1 MKTVTSIK
9 TGYSIA
15 ELISGFAQEALL
27 EEVYLTP
34 KPGLV
39 DLENNGSHHDL
50 TLGLMELSAFELKST
65 FADMAR
71 AAAGKQPSQAM
82 REQLAAIGRYGEQ
95 QMLQATGN
103 VNTHKGAIWCI
114 GLLTAATSSLV
125 SSGKGFNRGD
135 ILKTAGLIA
144 TFEDRFQPYKLTNG
158 IRVSKKYPVISAREE
173 AKLGFPVLAKI
184 ALPAW
189 DKYANEPEEIRRLNV
204 LLSLIAVV
212 DDTCILHRSD
222 METLNEIQQKAK
234 EIIDNG
240 GMGQAGNQ
248 ALYYALNKLI
258 NYKWVSPGGSA
269 DMLAA
274 TIFINKVATHFN
286 IN

>member
-1 MKTVTSIK
+1 MKTATLIK

-15 ELISGFAQEALL
+15 DVIAGFAQEALL

-50 TLGLMELSAFELKST
+50 TLELMELSALILRST
-65 FADMAR
+65 FREMAV
-71 AAAGKQPSQAM
+71 AATNKQPSQAL
-82 REQLAAIGRYGEQ
+82 REQLAAIGRLGEQ
-95 QMLQATGN
+95 QMLQATNN

-114 GLLTAATSSLV
+114 GLLTAATSILV
-125 SSGKGFNRGD
+125 SSGRNFERED
-135 ILKTAGLIA
+135 LLKTACLIA
-144 TFEDRFQPYKLTNG
+144 RFEDRFQPQKLTNG
-158 IRVSKKYPVISAREE
+158 MRVSEKYAVISAREE
-173 AKLGFPVLAKI
+173 AQLGFPTLAKT

-189 DKYANEPEEIRRLNV
+189 DKYNNVPEEIRKLNV

-222 METLNEIQQKAK
+222 MEVLKSIQQKAK
-234 EIIDNG
+234 EIIDNN
-240 GMGQAGNQ
+240 GMGQAGNHT
-248 ALYYALNKLI
+248 LYYALNSLT

-269 DMLAA
+269 DLLAA
-274 TIFINKVATHFN
+274 TIFVHKVATHFN